1 MCCRR
6 CDLLQFPGCFVLLHI
21 IKNFCGRNRRTP
33 ATAPTRP
40 DELTVHTAARRHAR
54 RSHTRSNSPS
64 PQHSPSLAR
73 PPPSP
78 LTPHLGPRAHAAD
91 MIKEVKTT
99 MHQVRAVLK
108 LPCTK
113 STVVPKSQRVHCG
126 PSLVPVHVFSYDF
139 DTYSTRTFIT
149 DSAPTTRVFFFLLCA
164 RSCSKTGLGP
174 ACLSRH
180 DVCGWVAETCC
191 SILTVQYMSQQV
203 RPLVSSSL
211 LQRTRGN
218 GARANLGHTRR

>member
-1 MCCRR
+1 MPGAAGRLTLMCCRR

-139 DTYSTRTFIT
+139 DTYST
-149 DSAPTTRVFFFLLCA
+149 VLL
-164 RSCSKTGLGP
+164 
-174 ACLSRH
+174 
-180 DVCGWVAETCC
+180 
-191 SILTVQYMSQQV
+191 
-203 RPLVSSSL
+203 
-211 LQRTRGN
+211 
-218 GARANLGHTRR
+218 